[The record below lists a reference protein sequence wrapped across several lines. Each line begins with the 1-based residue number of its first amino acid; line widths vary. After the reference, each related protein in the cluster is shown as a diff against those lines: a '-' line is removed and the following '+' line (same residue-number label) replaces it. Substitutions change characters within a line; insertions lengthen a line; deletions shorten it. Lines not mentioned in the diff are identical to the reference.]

1 MHEIAEHLLIAL
13 ESDDAKE
20 DEETNSND
28 DDDDDDTGADGSGV
42 SKVYLT
48 FFNTYFYN
56 SMTLFRN
63 NF

>member
-1 MHEIAEHLLIAL
+1 MHEIVEHLLIAL

-28 DDDDDDTGADGSGV
+28 DDDDDDTGADCSGV

-48 FFNTYFYN
+48 FLILIFIIV
-56 SMTLFRN
+56 
-63 NF
+63 